1 MRSNMKLW
9 LMLVLIPWLM
19 SAFLGLHY
27 YIETSY
33 FSLATLL
40 IWGGFG
46 IITLIA
52 LKQVLQRQ
60 AQADTNKLYETHYRN
75 LVETAHDLVW
85 TMDLRGCWTYLNKAA
100 NIIYGHDPRQMLG
113 RPISQFVSPEHP
125 DRESIPFADVLQGK
139 ELVQSEKVHIDKK
152 GALHYLS
159 FNAKPMLNSAGRIIG
174 VHGTARDI
182 TERKA
187 FESQLAYQAQHDAL
201 TTLPNRRYFQHELER
216 VIARVARS
224 GTTCA
229 LFYIDLDQFKYI
241 NDTLGH
247 AAGDRLLI
255 EFSALLKTHVREG
268 DVLAR
273 FGGDE
278 FTVLLYNVDE
288 ASALRAAENMR
299 TLVESYR
306 FLERGSVYNVSCSIG
321 VAMIDNGVLT
331 ADDCMAQ
338 ADVACHGA
346 KRHGRNQAHL
356 YNAGDHDKEGMQA
369 DMGWA
374 ARLRETLD
382 RDRLQIVYQPI
393 ASLSNGKIQD
403 YEVLVRMLCDDGQI
417 ILPGGFM
424 PAAERFGLIHNVDR
438 WMVSKS
444 IEHLAQLHASG
455 QFVRFSIN
463 LSGKAFEDQKLLPL
477 IRSRLRET
485 NLDPSLVT
493 FEITETAAIA
503 NLSSAISFISAL
515 KDIGCQ
521 FALDDFG
528 SGFSSF
534 TYLKHLPVD
543 KLKIDGSFVQ
553 SMINTP
559 IDQVMV
565 RSMNQVAHALGKVTI
580 AEFVENEETLQML
593 KNYGVDYAQG
603 YHVGRPAKW
612 YSDISHIRP
621 AAMTLQ

>member
-1 MRSNMKLW
+1 MRSNIKLW
-9 LMLVLIPWLM
+9 LTVVLIPWVM
-19 SAFLGLHY
+19 SAFLSLYY
-27 YIETSY
+27 YIQTGH
-33 FSLATLL
+33 FSLATLS
-40 IWGGFG
+40 IWVGFG
-46 IITLIA
+46 IVGVVA
-52 LKQVLQRQ
+52 LKRVLRHQVQIE
-60 AQADTNKLYETHYRN
+60 TNKLCETHYRD

-100 NIIYGHDPRQMLG
+100 KIVYGYDPREMLS

-125 DRESIPFADVLQGK
+125 DREPVPFAEVLQGR
-139 ELVQSEKVHIDKK
+139 ELVQCEKVHVDKH
-152 GALHYLS
+152 GTLHHLS
-159 FNAKPMLNSAGRIIG
+159 FNAKPMINAAGRIIG

-187 FESQLAYQAQHDAL
+187 FERQLAYQAQHDAL
-201 TTLPNRRYFQHELER
+201 TALPNRRYFQHELER

-247 AAGDRLLI
+247 AAGDRLLV
-255 EFSALLKTHVREG
+255 EFSALLKSHVREG

-288 ASALRAAENMR
+288 DSALRAAENMR
-299 TLVESYR
+299 TLVEGYR
-306 FLERGSVYNVSCSIG
+306 FMERGNVYNVSCSIG

-356 YNAGDHDKEGMQA
+356 YNVRDHDKEGMKA

-393 ASLSNGKIQD
+393 ASLSNGQVQD
-403 YEVLVRMLCDDGQI
+403 YEVLARMLCDDGQI

-444 IEHLAQLHASG
+444 IGHLAELHASG

-463 LSGKAFEDQKLLPL
+463 LSGKAFEDHKLLPL
-477 IRSRLRET
+477 IRNRLRET
-485 NLDPSLVT
+485 NLDPSLLT

-503 NLSSAISFISAL
+503 NMPSAIAFISAL

-580 AEFVENEETLQML
+580 AEFVENEETFQML

-612 YSDISHIRP
+612 YTDIPVTRP
-621 AAMTLQ
+621 AGVVLQ

>member
-1 MRSNMKLW
+1 MRLNMKLW
-9 LMLVLIPWLM
+9 LVIALVPWLM
-19 SAFLGLHY
+19 GAFLTLHY
-27 YIETSY
+27 YVKTGY
-33 FSLATLL
+33 FSFITLL
-40 IWGGFG
+40 LWSGFG
-46 IITLIA
+46 AAALAIIY
-52 LKQVLQRQ
+52 QVLRRQ
-60 AQADTNKLYETHYRN
+60 AQVATNERRETHYRD

-100 NIIYGHDPRQMLG
+100 KIIYGYEPQEMLY
-113 RPISQFVSPEHP
+113 RPISKFVSPEHP

-139 ELVQSEKVHIDKK
+139 ELVQCEKVHIDKH
-152 GALHYLS
+152 GTLHYLS
-159 FNAKPMLNSAGRIIG
+159 FNAKPMLNTAGRVIG

-187 FESQLAYQAQHDAL
+187 FERQLAYQAQHDAL
-201 TTLPNRRYFQHELER
+201 TALPNRRYFQQELER

-224 GTTCA
+224 GATCA

-255 EFSALLKTHVREG
+255 EFSALLKKHVREG

-299 TLVESYR
+299 SLVESYR
-306 FLERGSVYNVSCSIG
+306 FLERGNVYNVSCSIG
-321 VAMIDNGVLT
+321 VAMIDSGVLT
-331 ADDCMAQ
+331 ADDCMAH

-356 YNAGDHDKEGMQA
+356 YNPGDQDKEGMQA

-374 ARLRETLD
+374 ARLRDTLEH
-382 RDRLQIVYQPI
+382 DRLQIVYQPI
-393 ASLSNGKIQD
+393 ASLSTGKIQD
-403 YEVLVRMLCDDGQI
+403 YEVLVRMLCEDGQI

-444 IEHLAQLHASG
+444 IGHLAELHAAG

-463 LSGKAFEDQKLLPL
+463 LSGKAFEDSKLLPL

-503 NLSSAISFISAL
+503 NLSSAISFIGAL

-553 SMINTP
+553 SMFNTP
-559 IDQVMV
+559 VDQVMV

-593 KNYGVDYAQG
+593 KSYGVDYAQG
-603 YHVGRPAKW
+603 YHVGRPDKW
-612 YSDISHIRP
+612 HTDIPLARP
-621 AAMTLQ
+621 ADVVLQ